1 MAERSEPV
9 AVRRSWL
16 AVAAGALGAL
26 AVFDALLGPVLARL
40 GAVSPLFAFRWM
52 FLLSLL
58 EGLLGVALGFVALYR
73 TRPAAGRAGRGLAWT
88 GVGGG
93 AAVLAVAAGWVLA
106 AGDVP
111 PIHDITTRPDDPP
124 AFAALAEV
132 EGHDDAGTPYP
143 ERNAGLQ
150 RQAYPELAPI
160 ALPETPPD
168 AALER
173 AADAARALG
182 WQVVATAPEA
192 GRLEA
197 TDTSFFF
204 RFVDDVVVRVRP
216 GEAGGSV
223 VDVRS
228 RSRVGQSD
236 LGANAARIRAFED
249 ALRARVAG
257 SSP

>member
-1 MAERSEPV
+1 MAQTVPV
-9 AVRRSWL
+9 QRSWL

-26 AVFDALLGPVLARL
+26 AVFDALLGPVLANL
-40 GAVSPLFAFRWM
+40 GAVSPIFAFRYL

-58 EGLLGVALGFVALYR
+58 EGLLGVALGLVALRR

-88 GVGGG
+88 GVAGG
-93 AAVLAVAAGWVLA
+93 AAVLAVAAGWIVA
-106 AGDVP
+106 TRDVP

-132 EGHDDAGTPYP
+132 EGHDDASAPYP
-143 ERNAGLQ
+143 EENAAIQ
-150 RQAYPELAPI
+150 REAYPGVEPIRLA
-160 ALPETPPD
+160 ETPPE

-173 AADAARALG
+173 AAEAARALG
-182 WQVVATAPEA
+182 WRIVATAPEE

-197 TDTSFFF
+197 TDTSLLF

-216 GEAGGSV
+216 GEGGGSV
-223 VDVRS
+223 VDLRS

-236 LGANAARIRAFED
+236 LGANAARIRAFAD
-249 ALRARVAG
+249 ALRERAEG
-257 SSP
+257 